1 MRWHARAALP
11 ALLALAAF
19 ASTSCAN
26 NVAPTASPEV
36 PSAVTQP
43 EPAGVVVLEN
53 PWLPPWS
60 GPDTPPEIA
69 ERAGLRFCGVEQGP
83 EVSREIRA
91 CFLTEAS
98 AGRNIEFARIE
109 PTTEGD
115 PIATVFGFEPGAGL
129 SMAVDS
135 TQDKFGVPAWSVSF
149 CRRIVPDAS
158 MVFELEDCV
167 SGPSFR

>member
-1 MRWHARAALP
+1 MAA
-11 ALLALAAF
+11 
-19 ASTSCAN
+19 
-26 NVAPTASPEV
+26 
-36 PSAVTQP
+36 QP
-43 EPAGVVVLEN
+43 EPAAVVVLDK
-53 PWLPPWS
+53 PWLPPWY

-69 ERAGLRFCGVEQGP
+69 ERAGLRFCGVEEGP
-83 EVSREIRA
+83 LISREIRA
-91 CFLTEAS
+91 CFLAEAS
-98 AGRNIEFARIE
+98 AGRDIEFARVE

-158 MVFELEDCV
+158 IVFELVDCV

>member
-1 MRWHARAALP
+1 VGSLARVVLP
-11 ALLALAAF
+11 ALVALAAVT
-19 ASTSCAN
+19 SMSCAN
-26 NVAPTASPEV
+26 PVAPTATPEA
-36 PSAVTQP
+36 PSAAAQP
-43 EPAGVVVLEN
+43 EPAGVVVLDK

-60 GPDTPPEIA
+60 GPNTPPEIA

-91 CFLTEAS
+91 CFLAEAT
-98 AGRNIEFARIE
+98 AGRDIEFARVE

-158 MVFELEDCV
+158 MVFELVDCV